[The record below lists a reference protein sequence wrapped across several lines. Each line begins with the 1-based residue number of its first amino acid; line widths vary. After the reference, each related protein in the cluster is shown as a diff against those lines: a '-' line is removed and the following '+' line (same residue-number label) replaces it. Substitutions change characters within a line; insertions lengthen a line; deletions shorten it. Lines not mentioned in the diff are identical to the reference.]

1 MKILNYNQLNF
12 QKKQDILLAFKQGME
27 CRLIPSYL
35 GVSERAVARVLK
47 EEGVN
52 TKRRNRYSLNE
63 TYFDKIDSQ
72 TKAYLLGLL
81 AADGCVTKTNYV
93 AFESIDR
100 ELTELLKAEL
110 EYSGEI
116 RIIQPEDYAPHYRI
130 NFSSQQIAHALYN
143 YGIQP
148 GRTSSGLY
156 YFPPDEYLGAYLLGY
171 FDGDGCAYVNLG
183 RSGGVVCIVG
193 SFEFTCELA
202 NLLSMGSIVQHSLK
216 KVYYWRIFSYT
227 NIQKFYNILYKDYSL
242 GLKRKR
248 LKIEEILRSYKRG

>member
-1 MKILNYNQLNF
+1 
-12 QKKQDILLAFKQGME
+12 
-27 CRLIPSYL
+27 
-35 GVSERAVARVLK
+35 
-47 EEGVN
+47 
-52 TKRRNRYSLNE
+52 
-63 TYFDKIDSQ
+63 
-72 TKAYLLGLL
+72 
-81 AADGCVTKTNYV
+81 V

-116 RIIQPEDYAPHYRI
+116 RIIQPKDYAPHYRI
-130 NFSSQQIAHALYN
+130 NFSSPKMAHALYN

-148 GRTSSGLY
+148 GRTFSGVY
-156 YFPPDEYLGAYLLGY
+156 YFPNHKYLGAYLLGY

-183 RSGGVVCIVG
+183 RSGGVVAIVG
-193 SFEFTCELA
+193 SFEFTYELA

-227 NIQKFYNILYKDYSL
+227 NIQKFYTIIYKDSSL

-248 LKIEEILRSYKRG
+248 LKIEEILRSYKHG